1 MITDCNNNYANA
13 CYARALLS
21 STCST
26 SVYFAHNQRPDRYRH
41 VLQMNLPSID
51 DTVLGRSFPLRQPSM

>member
-1 MITDCNNNYANA
+1 MRTPAE
-13 CYARALLS
+13 ALLS
-21 STCST
+21 STSST
-26 SVYFAHNQRPDRYRH
+26 SVYFTHNQRPDRYRH